1 MSVSVAPSASPRR
14 RNTGWSLL
22 RESLRGEGGA
32 WLFVFKVL
40 LSVYVAG
47 MIAMRLGLASPSTAM
62 ITVFVV
68 MHRQSGM
75 VLAKAFY
82 RALGTIVGSVAA
94 VTMVALFPQQPLPFL
109 LVLSIWVGLCAGG
122 ALMFRNFRS
131 YGFVLSGYTVAIIAL
146 PAINTPTL
154 VFELAIARVTEVLL
168 GLLVSTAVFDVVF
181 PVRLRNSLRT
191 AANALLDGFLDF
203 VRDGTR
209 GVLPRETMEQAHLRF
224 VRESMA
230 LEDLRASVVF
240 EDPEARVRSRR
251 MRLLNQR
258 FMASSTRFQSLHHL
272 INRLLRQ
279 QSDDAVAATLIQL
292 YAPLGAVLTQRRAGQ
307 YAEVTRQ
314 LDQVQAELAPRAA
327 QLRATLP
334 VPRLEDFD
342 GGASLLQRFVDELR
356 DLCHTAAAMQQP
368 GLGGQL
374 ARASE
379 HVSFRYATDRVAVA
393 VTALRSFLVSMGLG
407 LAWFQSG
414 WISGA
419 GAMANVIAFTAI
431 LAAIPNPAITAAQIT
446 KGFVLGAVQAFFC
459 VALVMPNL
467 NSYVMLVAGTLPF
480 LMVPVYLSTRPPLF
494 GLSLGMCLGTL
505 VPMSLA
511 LSPNF
516 DVASFLNN
524 AVAFVIGAIL
534 ALLAFQLIPS
544 VIGTQWQRR
553 RLQLALRRQ
562 VTLAA
567 RAPLEGLAPRFESV
581 SRDLFLQVINHT
593 EPNSRES
600 RLLLAWA
607 LAVHETGRTLIELRH
622 DSLDATL
629 PAGMEAHIDAATA
642 AIGRL
647 YDRRSPDDHAIALSH
662 LEAALEL
669 TRIDG
674 NVPAT
679 LQSVRQHLHLLRS
692 ALRDADSVLAV
703 TADGAPAAYKES
715 AHAAP

>member
-1 MSVSVAPSASPRR
+1 MSASAATPQPVHR
-14 RNTGWSLL
+14 GHAAWALL
-22 RESLRGEGGA
+22 RESLRGEGSA

-40 LSVYVAG
+40 LSVYLAG

-82 RALGTIVGSVAA
+82 RALGTIVGSIAA

-109 LVLSIWVGLCAGG
+109 LVLSLWVGLCAGG

-154 VFELAIARVTEVLL
+154 VFDLAVARLTEVLL
-168 GLLVSTAVFDVVF
+168 GLLVITVVFDVVF
-181 PVRLRNSLRT
+181 PVRLRASLRS

-209 GVLPRETMEQAHLRF
+209 GALPREKMEQAHLRF
-224 VRESMA
+224 VRQSMA

-258 FMASSTRFQSLHHL
+258 FMASCTRFQSLHHL
-272 INRLLRQ
+272 INRLLRAH
-279 QSDDAVAATLIQL
+279 SDDAVAQALIQL
-292 YAPLGAVLTQRRAGQ
+292 YAPLGQALAQRSAGE
-307 YAEVTRQ
+307 YAAVTRL
-314 LDQVQAELAPRAA
+314 LDQVLEQLPSRAA
-327 QLRATLP
+327 ELRATLP
-334 VPRLEDFD
+334 QARGEAFD
-342 GGASLLQRFVDELR
+342 SGASLLQRFVDELR
-356 DLCHTAAAMQQP
+356 DLCHTAAVLQQP
-368 GLGGQL
+368 GIGGKL
-374 ARASE
+374 VRADE
-379 HVSFRYATDRVAVA
+379 QVSFRYATDPAAVA
-393 VTALRSFLVSMGLG
+393 VTVLRSFLVSMGLG
-407 LAWFQSG
+407 LAWLQSG
-414 WISGA
+414 WVSGA

-431 LAAIPNPAITAAQIT
+431 LAAIPNPAVTAAQIT
-446 KGFVLGAVQAFFC
+446 KGFALGTTQAFLC
-459 VALVMPNL
+459 VALVMPQL

-505 VPMSLA
+505 VPMSLG
-511 LSPNF
+511 LSPSF
-516 DVASFLNN
+516 DIASFLNN

-553 RLQLALRRQ
+553 RLQRELRRQ

-567 RAPLEGLAPRFESV
+567 KAPLEGLAPRFESV

-607 LAVHETGRTLIELRH
+607 LSVHETGRTLIELRH

-629 PAGMEAHIDAATA
+629 PDGLETHIDAAAA
-642 AIGRL
+642 AIARL
-647 YDRRSPDDHAIALSH
+647 YESPTPADHARAQSH
-662 LEAALEL
+662 LDAALEL
-669 TRIDG
+669 TG
-674 NVPAT
+674 SSGQVPAT
-679 LQSVRQHLHLLRS
+679 LQPVRQHLHLLRS

-703 TADGAPAAYKES
+703 SVDDPSSAPQEPV
-715 AHAAP
+715 HAAR

>member
-1 MSVSVAPSASPRR
+1 MSVPAATSPAPSRAQAA
-14 RNTGWSLL
+14 WALV
-22 RESLRGEGGA
+22 RESLRGEGSA

-40 LSVYVAG
+40 LSVYLAG

-82 RALGTIVGSVAA
+82 RALGTGVGSIAA

-109 LVLSIWVGLCAGG
+109 LVLSLWVGLCAGG

-154 VFELAIARVTEVLL
+154 LFDLAVARVTEVML

-181 PVRLRNSLRT
+181 PVRLRASLRT
-191 AANALLDGFLDF
+191 AATALLDGFLDF

-209 GVLPRETMEQAHLRF
+209 GALPRKAMEQAHLRF
-224 VRESMA
+224 VRQSMA

-272 INRLLRQ
+272 INRLLRERQ
-279 QSDDAVAATLIQL
+279 DDAVAQALIQL
-292 YAPLGAVLTQRRAGQ
+292 YAPLGQALAQRAAGQ
-307 YAEVTRQ
+307 FEGMTRHLDRVLEQ
-314 LDQVQAELAPRAA
+314 LPARGAASRAS
-327 QLRATLP
+327 LP
-334 VPRLEDFD
+334 SERWEDFD
-342 GGASLLQRFVDELR
+342 SGASLLQRFIEELR

-368 GLGGQL
+368 GIGGKL
-374 ARASE
+374 ARADE
-379 HVSFRYATDRVAVA
+379 RVSFRYATDRAAVA
-393 VTALRSFLVSMGLG
+393 VTVLRSFLVSLGLG
-407 LAWFQSG
+407 LAWLQSG
-414 WISGA
+414 WVSGA

-431 LAAIPNPAITAAQIT
+431 LAAIPNPAVTAAQIT
-446 KGFVLGAVQAFFC
+446 KGFVLGALQAFVC
-459 VALVMPNL
+459 VALVMPQL
-467 NSYVMLVAGTLPF
+467 NGYLMLVAGTLPF

-505 VPMSLA
+505 VPMSLG
-511 LSPNF
+511 LSPSF
-516 DVASFLNN
+516 DIASFLNN

-544 VIGTQWQRR
+544 VIGTRWQRQ
-553 RLQLALRRQ
+553 RLQRELRRQ

-567 RAPLEGLAPRFESV
+567 KAPLEGLAPRFESV

-593 EPNSRES
+593 EPNSDES

-607 LAVHETGRTLIELRH
+607 LSVHETGRTLIELRH
-622 DSLDATL
+622 DSVDAPLPPTL
-629 PAGMEAHIDAATA
+629 EAHIDAAAA
-642 AIGRL
+642 AIARL
-647 YDRRSPDDHAIALSH
+647 YEAPSPADHVRALSH
-662 LEAALEL
+662 LDAALAL
-669 TRIDG
+669 TGGDG
-674 NVPAT
+674 AVPST
-679 LQSVRQHLHLLRS
+679 LQPVRQHLHLLRS
-692 ALRDADSVLAV
+692 ALRDADSVLAM
-703 TADGAPAAYKES
+703 TDSDLPSPPGALD
-715 AHAAP
+715 HAAR